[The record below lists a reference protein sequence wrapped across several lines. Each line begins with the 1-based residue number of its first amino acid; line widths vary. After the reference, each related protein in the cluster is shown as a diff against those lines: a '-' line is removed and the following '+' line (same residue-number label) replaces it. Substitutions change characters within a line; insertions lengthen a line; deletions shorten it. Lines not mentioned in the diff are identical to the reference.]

1 MHAIRG
7 AATLG
12 EGAIMAVSIVILRVI
27 HIVCGVY
34 WAGTLL
40 FVATF
45 LEPSVRAAGPEGA
58 KVMQALVRRRFIDVM
73 PIVALLTILSGLDLY
88 RRVSAGFSAVWITS
102 GPGMSITIG
111 AVAALIA
118 FTIGV
123 GVMRPAVKRMGP
135 LSQTAQQLPEGPER
149 TAHLAE
155 VQRLRGRSAVAG
167 RWVAALLGIAVIGM
181 AAARYL

>member
-1 MHAIRG
+1 
-7 AATLG
+7 
-12 EGAIMAVSIVILRVI
+12 MAVIPLTLRVI

-45 LEPSVRAAGPEGA
+45 LEPSVRAAGPDGA
-58 KVMQALVRRRFIDVM
+58 KVMQALMRRRFIDVM
-73 PIVALLTILSGLDLY
+73 PVVALLTILSGLDLY

-102 GPGMSITIG
+102 RPGMSITIG

-123 GVMRPAVKRMGP
+123 GVMRPAAKKMGP
-135 LSQTAQQLPEGPER
+135 LGQMAQQLPEGPER
-149 TAHLAE
+149 DARLAE
-155 VQRLRGRSAVAG
+155 VQRLRGRAAVAG
-167 RWVAALLGIAVIGM
+167 RWVAGLLAIAVVGM